1 MLKKTK
7 MRGKQILIG
16 ILAFFVLLCL
26 LTSTFTVKEYEQV
39 VITQFGRPI
48 GNAITTPGIKFKLP
62 FLQTANVFEKRFME
76 WVGDPNQLPT
86 KDKKFIFVETYAR
99 WQITDPLQFF
109 KRLTNE
115 RGAQSRLDDILDG
128 ETRNVVAKNNIEELV
143 RSSNRKPEL
152 DSIAEVLGDSLT
164 NVYVG
169 RDKMQ
174 EMILKSA
181 NKQAVELGIKIL
193 DFRFKRINY
202 VKEVQT
208 QVYERMKSERFRI
221 ADKFRSEGQG
231 EASKINGDKDRELKN
246 IQSAAFKS
254 SEEIKGRAD
263 ANAASIYAAAYNK
276 SAQSKSLYGF
286 LKSMETLEKTFSEK
300 TSVILSTNSEIYQ
313 YLKKSN

>member
-1 MLKKTK
+1 MNT
-7 MRGKQILIG
+7 RQILMAIG
-16 ILAFFVLLCL
+16 AFLLLLCL
-26 LTSTFTVKEYEQV
+26 TTSTFTVKEYEQV
-39 VITQFGRPI
+39 IVTQFGKPI
-48 GNAITTPGIKFKLP
+48 GKAITKPGINFKMP
-62 FLQTANVFEKRFME
+62 FIQTANVFEKRFME

-152 DSIAEVLGDSLT
+152 DSIGEVLGDSLAI
-164 NVYVG
+164 VFVG

-174 EMILKSA
+174 DMILASA
-181 NKQAVELGIKIL
+181 NKQAKELGIKIL

-202 VKEVQT
+202 VQEVQA
-208 QVYERMKSERFRI
+208 QVYERMKSERYRI

-231 EASKINGDKDRELKN
+231 EASKINGEKDRELKT
-246 IQSAAFKS
+246 IQSAAFKKA
-254 SEEIKGRAD
+254 EEIKGKAD
-263 ANAASIYAAAYNK
+263 ANAASIYSSAYNQ
-276 SAQSKSLYGF
+276 SAQSKNLYGF

-300 TSVILSTNSEIYQ
+300 TSVVLSTNSELYQ

>member
-1 MLKKTK
+1 
-7 MRGKQILIG
+7 MRKEIFIA
-16 ILAFFVLLCL
+16 IAAFFIVLCL
-26 LTSTFTVKEYEQV
+26 MLSTFTVKEHEQV
-39 VITQFGRPI
+39 VLTQFGKPV
-48 GNAITTPGIKFKLP
+48 GSAITTPGINFKLP
-62 FLQTANVFEKRFME
+62 FVQTANVFEKRFME
-76 WVGDPNQLPT
+76 WNGDPNQVPT
-86 KDKKFIFVETYAR
+86 KDKKFIFVDTYAR

-152 DSIAEVLGDSLT
+152 DSIGEVLGDSLAI
-164 NVYVG
+164 VFVG

-174 EMILKSA
+174 NMILESA
-181 NKQAVELGIKIL
+181 NKQAKELGIKIL

-202 VKEVQT
+202 VQEVQT

-231 EASKINGDKDRELKN
+231 EASRINGEKDRELKN
-246 IQSAAFKS
+246 IQSAAFKKA
-254 SEEIKGRAD
+254 EEIKGKAD
-263 ANAASIYAAAYNK
+263 ANAASVYTAVYNQ

-286 LKSMETLEKTFSEK
+286 LKSMETLDKTFSEK
-300 TSVILSTNSEIYQ
+300 TSVVLSTNSELYR
-313 YLKKSN
+313 YLKKAE